1 MLCGSLTSSF
11 ASANRDLKCAWRQI
25 SRCAKSQTAGEAY
38 LKLASE
44 LVNSAPI
51 LIVVTRIA
59 PNEADLLLEGI
70 PCLKIGDASWRVSA
84 MLSTY
89 PLLHALQRYWMP
101 DEPVVI
107 FQLPTGQVDEWGEN
121 LESSAQVLVK
131 STENLRLRDCDKRT
145 RHQCNESSQPQSYPA
160 LPGKISQ

>member
-1 MLCGSLTSSF
+1 
-11 ASANRDLKCAWRQI
+11 
-25 SRCAKSQTAGEAY
+25 
-38 LKLASE
+38 
-44 LVNSAPI
+44 
-51 LIVVTRIA
+51 
-59 PNEADLLLEGI
+59 
-70 PCLKIGDASWRVSA
+70 

-145 RHQCNESSQPQSYPA
+145 RHQYNESSQPQSYPA